1 MKKLSLFLLTALP
14 SAMTFAGSH
23 SVPFAIPG
31 NQYCG
36 GGHSSDMSISV
47 SNLSS
52 HEATIKLNL
61 YGESGNKVN
70 VEGTANSG
78 IQSNIIPGTEMTIA
92 PYTTVHYHKGYGSF
106 NNAPTDCDRAYRGE
120 LTNLDTDA
128 QIIASGWISGFAGNG
143 QYYRSGSTIVI
154 NNGQKF

>member
-1 MKKLSLFLLTALP
+1 MA
-14 SAMTFAGSH
+14 FAGSH

-52 HEATIKLNL
+52 HEATIKLDL

-70 VEGTANSG
+70 AEGTANSG